1 MNLLAPAALGLA
13 ALAIPLIV
21 LYMLRSRRRRVE
33 VPSVLLWK
41 RAETSVTAAVPWQR
55 LEVTPLL
62 LVQLLI
68 LAVLVVALSRPFF
81 AQASLLGPHT
91 VLVVDTSGSMA
102 AADRFESA
110 LARADSLAVDVS
122 DANLVSV
129 VEAGPRARVV
139 GSFLRTQAAVDEA
152 LDELD
157 VTGGRADLDGAIRLA
172 RGLATPDRP
181 TNLVILSDGA
191 ETPLATEPVLEAD
204 HIRFSDT
211 ADNLAISGFSVEPST
226 EGVVRLFV
234 NVSNHTGVDE
244 QVEILLSVDDIPAGS
259 VRLEVPALSDASTTV
274 PIDAGPGDT
283 VVARRLGEP
292 DGLALDDVAHVVVEG
307 GSGATVGVAGEGSA
321 FLDVLIDITPDFDPV
336 AGDEPDILIV
346 DGGPLPRID
355 RPTWLIRPE
364 SPPEGVEFTELA
376 TNVGATYQAP
386 GEPILDAVDLSDLAV
401 AEAQVAETFS
411 WLPIVRAGDIPLVL
425 LGEVNGFRVVYFTFD
440 ITHSNL
446 PVQVGFP
453 IMGSRILEWLG
464 GTGAVSAASAV
475 AGTPIDFSAPAGSEV
490 EVWRNGERVALL
502 DDEALS
508 YAATGT
514 PGVYEVRF
522 VADDGT
528 VGQGPTAVRMFDR
541 SESPAGSRDI
551 AVVPPTIQ
559 EAGEGTLLRE
569 WAPFLVAGA
578 VVLLF
583 VEWWMAHRRRGRG
596 REALA

>member
-33 VPSVLLWK
+33 VPSVLLWE

-68 LAVLVVALSRPFF
+68 LAVLVFALSRPFF

-91 VLVVDTSGSMA
+91 VLVIDTSGSMA

-110 LARADSLAVDVS
+110 ISRADSLAVDVS

-139 GSFLRTQAAVDEA
+139 GSFLRTPDAVDEA
-152 LDELD
+152 LDQLE

-244 QVEILLSVDDIPAGS
+244 QVEILLSVDGIPAGS

-283 VVARRLGEP
+283 VVARRIGEP

-321 FLDVLIDITPDFDPV
+321 FLDVLIDIAPGFEPV
-336 AGDEPDILIV
+336 GDGDPDILIV
-346 DGGPLPRID
+346 DGGPLPPID

-364 SPPEGVEFTELA
+364 SPPEGVEFTELV

-475 AGTPIDFSAPAGSEV
+475 AGTPIDFTAPAGSEV

-502 DDEALS
+502 DDETLS

-522 VADDGT
+522 VGDDGT
-528 VGQGPTAVRMFDR
+528 VAQGPTAVRVFDR
-541 SESPAGSRDI
+541 SESRAGSRDI
-551 AVVPPTIQ
+551 AVVPATIQ

-569 WAPFLVAGA
+569 WAPYLVAGA
-578 VVLLF
+578 IALLF
-583 VEWWMAHRRRGRG
+583 LEWWMAHRRRGRS

>member
-33 VPSVLLWK
+33 VPSVLLWE

-68 LAVLVVALSRPFF
+68 LAVLVFALSRPFF

-91 VLVVDTSGSMA
+91 VLVIDTSGSMA
-102 AADRFESA
+102 AADRFENAIS
-110 LARADSLAVDVS
+110 RADSLAADVS

-139 GSFLRTQAAVDEA
+139 GSFLRTPAAVDEA
-152 LDELD
+152 LAELD
-157 VTGGRADLDGAIRLA
+157 VTGGSADLDGAIRLG

-204 HIRFSDT
+204 HIRLSDT
-211 ADNLAISGFSVEPST
+211 ADNLSISGFSVEPSA

-259 VRLEVPALSDASTTV
+259 VTLDVPALSDASATV

-283 VVARRLGEP
+283 VVAERVGAP

-321 FLDVLIDITPDFDPV
+321 FLDVLIDITPGFEAA
-336 AGDEPDILIV
+336 AGDEPDILIA
-346 DGGPLPRID
+346 DGGPLPQID

-364 SPPEGVEFTELA
+364 SPPEGVEFTELV

-386 GEPILDAVDLSDLAV
+386 GEPILDAVDLSELAV

-440 ITHSNL
+440 ITHSTL
-446 PVQVGFP
+446 PVQAGFP

-464 GTGAVSAASAV
+464 GTGAVSGASAV
-475 AGTPIDFSAPAGSEV
+475 AGTPIDFSVPAGSEV
-490 EVWRNGERVALL
+490 EVWRNGEQVALL
-502 DDEALS
+502 DDQALS
-508 YAATGT
+508 YVATGT

-522 VADDGT
+522 VAEDGT
-528 VGQGPTAVRMFDR
+528 VTQGPTAVRVFDR
-541 SESPAGSRDI
+541 GESQAGSRDI

-578 VVLLF
+578 VALLF
-583 VEWWMAHRRRGRG
+583 LEWWMAHRRRSRG
-596 REALA
+596 REVLA